1 MNWKSAKKMLR
12 NGEKITRPNWEA
24 EHFWVMSQDGFER
37 ILGYDGTN
45 ARIHLKQ
52 LEATDWTLWREK
64 EESLNEKVKKLKL
77 KLLDA
82 RKIAIKNTSFYY
94 ADDNPESWND
104 AVDGL
109 DFALRIIN
117 KILVGDKLC

>member
-1 MNWKSAKKMLR
+1 MNWKSAEKMLR